1 MEDVKQ
7 YLDCDVYQVEVDK
20 STGKKVIHID
30 GFCYFNDEEYQLVQ
44 GTFCYMDIDGT
55 QCTEKAQELF
65 ENTKQ
70 YQGTVSWEEV
80 EEYYKQ
86 CTPLPY
92 EEVTQDTP
100 CGFYVN

>member
-1 MEDVKQ
+1 MEDVNQ
-7 YLDCDVYQVEVDK
+7 YLDCDVYQVEIDK

-30 GFCYFNDEEYQLVQ
+30 GFCYCNDEEFLLVQ

-55 QCTEKAQELF
+55 QCTEKAQEIF

-70 YQGTVSWEEV
+70 YHSTVSWEEV
-80 EEYYKQ
+80 EVYYKR

-92 EEVTQDTP
+92 DEVTQGTP

>member
-7 YLDCDVYQVEVDK
+7 YLHCDVYQVEVDK

-44 GTFCYMDIDGT
+44 GTFCYMDI
-55 QCTEKAQELF
+55 
-65 ENTKQ
+65 
-70 YQGTVSWEEV
+70 EEV

-92 EEVTQDTP
+92 DEVTQDTP